1 MKAIILVGG
10 EGTRLRPLTYS
21 VVKPMVPVA
30 NRPFMEHV
38 IRKLALHGIDEI
50 VLAMGYKPDSIY
62 AYFKDGRGSD
72 VKLTYSMEEKPLGTA
87 GAVKNAGGHV
97 DDTFFVLNGDCFSD
111 INYSDMLNQHKN
123 NRAMATIALTHVD
136 DPTRFGVVET
146 DAAGRVLRF
155 IEKPSWENVTSHW
168 INAGVYIFEP
178 EVLSYIPDNQFYM
191 FENGVFPRML
201 EKGEPFFAYHNHA
214 YWIDMGTPAQYH
226 LVNCDL
232 LRGICS
238 SPLHTARDI
247 IIAEGC
253 EIHPTAR
260 LTGPV
265 MLADGCSVGADVRI
279 TGPAVIGHSCRIAGS
294 AVIENSVLWDDITI
308 GEGAIVINSII
319 ASGAKINKR
328 QRLEG
333 QTINQQAPAGPATK

>member
-30 NRPFMEHV
+30 NRPFIEHV
-38 IRKLALHGIDEI
+38 IRKLAQHGIDEI

-62 AYFKDGRGSD
+62 AYFKDGRGLN
-72 VKLTYSMEEKPLGTA
+72 VKLTYSMEETPLGTA

-97 DDTFFVLNGDCFSD
+97 DNTFFVLNGDCFSD
-111 INYSDMLNQHKN
+111 IDYSDMLKQHVRNK
-123 NRAMATIALTHVD
+123 AMATIALTHVD

-146 DAAGRVLRF
+146 DTGGRVLRF
-155 IEKPSWENVTSHW
+155 IEKPKWEDVTSHW
-168 INAGVYIFEP
+168 INAGVYILEP
-178 EVLSYIPDNQFYM
+178 EVLDYIPDNQFYM

-201 EKGEPFFAYHNHA
+201 EKGAPFYAYHNRA

-226 LVNCDL
+226 RVNSDL
-232 LRGICS
+232 LQGKCS
-238 SPLHTARDI
+238 SPLHEARDI

-253 EIHPTAR
+253 EIHPSNR

-265 MLADGCSVGADVRI
+265 MLAGGCRVDADVQI
-279 TGPAVIGHSCRIAGS
+279 TGPSVLGRGCRISRG
-294 AVIENSVLWDDITI
+294 AVIENSILWDDVTV
-308 GEGAIVINSII
+308 GEGAIIINSII
-319 ASGAKINKR
+319 ASGAKIDKG

-333 QTINQQAPAGPATK
+333 QTINQQAPAGPAT